1 MPTNQKL
8 STYSVSGR
16 RSFVDFN
23 GFSQVKFV
31 DHVMCLAAAEVNHIV
46 STSVKPNILMC
57 IFLSSVFVTLSC
69 VFVRVSPGDGIEKG
83 NRETINTDSVHSF
96 VRQQCVQYRTKHPQG
111 SSWVCDDLSESRQG
125 LTLNKILNK
134 GPPWL
139 QL

>member
-57 IFLSSVFVTLSC
+57 FCHPSSLLSL
-69 VFVRVSPGDGIEKG
+69 VSL
-83 NRETINTDSVHSF
+83 F
-96 VRQQCVQYRTKHPQG
+96 
-111 SSWVCDDLSESRQG
+111 ESRQVTVVKG
-125 LTLNKILNK
+125 QQWPCDKASYHHAFYAEYRILSGHGNMLLRC
-134 GPPWL
+134 GQFGSVWHHPSFIRFGRQP
-139 QL
+139 